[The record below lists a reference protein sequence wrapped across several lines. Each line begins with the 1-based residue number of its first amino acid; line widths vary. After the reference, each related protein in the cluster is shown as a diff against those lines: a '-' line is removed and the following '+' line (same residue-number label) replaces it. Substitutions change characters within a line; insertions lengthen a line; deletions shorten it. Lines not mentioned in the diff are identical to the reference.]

1 MKKSLDIR
9 RYFSN
14 FKAYTKKL
22 VITAFFDKVTV
33 YSAQACYFVIVSAI
47 PFICL
52 LISIA
57 SYLIPADIYS
67 VVDTY
72 KMPPEIESMV
82 RFVLEQLFAT
92 QKISLLSLSAI
103 FAIWTA
109 SRGCDALRAGIENVY
124 GVPASKKI
132 FKQQALS
139 IANTFVLILVIMVNI
154 VFVLFGEL
162 IARALHLTAI
172 YELIMSLGSIILFVA
187 MSCVFGVIYSSTAKH
202 SKNEQIRTSTKHHM
216 PGAVF
221 STVGWMIFSY
231 FYSLYIRF
239 FPSASAIYG
248 SLTAVLL
255 IMLWLYV
262 CIIILLLG
270 AEVNKLWILRGGEN
284 AKEITDDEK
293 IDETE

>member
-1 MKKSLDIR
+1 MKSLDIKE
-9 RYFSN
+9 YLTS
-14 FKAYTKKL
+14 FKNYIKTL
-22 VITAFFDKVTV
+22 VVTAFFDKVTV
-33 YSAQACYFVIVSAI
+33 YAAQACYFVIVSAI
-47 PFICL
+47 PFLCL
-52 LISIA
+52 IISIA
-57 SYLIPADIYS
+57 SYLIPANIYT

-92 QKISLLSLSAI
+92 QKVSLLSLSAI
-103 FAIWTA
+103 FAVWTA

-139 IANTFVLILVIMVNI
+139 IANTFVLILVIMINI
-154 VFVLFGEL
+154 VFILFGKL
-162 IARALHLTAI
+162 IAKALHLVAI
-172 YELIMSLGSIILFVA
+172 YELVMSLGGIILFIV
-187 MSCVFGVIYSSTAKH
+187 MCWVFGLIYSSTAKH
-202 SKNEQIRTSTKHHM
+202 SKDEKIRTSTKHHL

-221 STVGWMIFSY
+221 STVGWMMFSKL
-231 FYSLYIRF
+231 YSLYIRF

-270 AEVNKLWILRGGEN
+270 AEINKLWIVR
-284 AKEITDDEK
+284 DEK
-293 IDETE
+293 KDMEQ

>member
-1 MKKSLDIR
+1 MKNQLDIKSYLT
-9 RYFSN
+9 YFKN
-14 FKAYTKKL
+14 YIKKL
-22 VITAFFDKVTV
+22 VVTAFFDKVTV
-33 YSAQACYFVIVSAI
+33 YAAQACYFVIVSAI
-47 PFICL
+47 PFLCL
-52 LISIA
+52 IISIA
-57 SYLIPADIYS
+57 SYLIPANIYT

-92 QKISLLSLSAI
+92 QKVSLLSLSAI
-103 FAIWTA
+103 FAVWTA

-124 GVPASKKI
+124 NVPASKKI

-139 IANTFVLILVIMVNI
+139 IVNTFVLILVIMVNI
-154 VFVLFGEL
+154 IFILFGEL

-172 YELIMSLGSIILFVA
+172 YELIMSLGGIILFMV
-187 MSCVFGVIYSSTAKH
+187 MCWVFGVIYSSTSKH
-202 SKNEQIRTSTKHHM
+202 SKHEKIRTSTKHHL

-221 STVGWMIFSY
+221 STVGWMIFSKL
-231 FYSLYIRF
+231 YSLYIRF

-270 AEVNKLWILRGGEN
+270 AEVNKLWILRE
-284 AKEITDDEK
+284 EEK
-293 IDETE
+293 DMEQ

>member
-1 MKKSLDIR
+1 MKKSLDVQECLT
-9 RYFSN
+9 S
-14 FKAYTKKL
+14 FKNYIKKL
-22 VITAFFDKVTV
+22 VVTAFFDKVTV
-33 YSAQACYFVIVSAI
+33 YAAQACYFVIVSAI
-47 PFICL
+47 PFLCL
-52 LISIA
+52 IISIA
-57 SYLIPADIYS
+57 SYLIPANIYT

-92 QKISLLSLSAI
+92 QKVSLLSLSAI
-103 FAIWTA
+103 FAVWTA

-124 GVPASKKI
+124 GVPVSKKI

-139 IANTFVLILVIMVNI
+139 IVNTFVLILVIMINI
-154 VFVLFGEL
+154 VFILFGEL

-172 YELIMSLGSIILFVA
+172 YELLMSLGGIILFIV
-187 MSCVFGVIYSSTAKH
+187 MCWVFGLIYSSTAKH
-202 SKNEQIRTSTKHHM
+202 SKDEKIRTSTKHHL

-221 STVGWMIFSY
+221 STVGWMIFSKL
-231 FYSLYIRF
+231 YSLYIRF

-270 AEVNKLWILRGGEN
+270 AEVNKLWILR
-284 AKEITDDEK
+284 DDKKDMEQ
-293 IDETE
+293 